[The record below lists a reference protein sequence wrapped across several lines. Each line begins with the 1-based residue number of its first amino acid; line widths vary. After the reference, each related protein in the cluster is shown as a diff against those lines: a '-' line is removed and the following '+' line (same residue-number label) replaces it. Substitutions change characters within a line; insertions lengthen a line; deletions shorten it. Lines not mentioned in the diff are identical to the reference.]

1 MTASLLAV
9 VLALSLGQS
18 PPAADLEREA
28 RAIDA
33 TLVAPCCFRQEVSV
47 HQSAAADEVR
57 RDIRARLA
65 AGQTR
70 EQIRDAYVSRYG
82 KHILAEPPAVG
93 FDLVLYVMPFVM
105 LIASLGL
112 VTAVLRRFTRS
123 SFPTVP
129 ASTSDG
135 PAVGAELSL
144 EGRLDDELRDL
155 D

>member
-1 MTASLLAV
+1 MTAGLLAV

-18 PPAADLEREA
+18 PPPADLEREA

-57 RDIRARLA
+57 RDVRARLT

-70 EQIRDAYVSRYG
+70 EQIIDAYVSRYG
-82 KHILAEPPAVG
+82 KRILVEPPAVG
-93 FDLVLYVMPFVM
+93 FDLMLYIMPFVM
-105 LIASLGL
+105 LIASLAF
-112 VTAVLRRFTRS
+112 VTMVLRRFTRIS
-123 SFPTVP
+123 SPNTP
-129 ASTSDG
+129 ASASDG
-135 PAVGAELSL
+135 PAACAEASV
-144 EGRLDDELRDL
+144 EDRIDDELRDL

>member
-33 TLVAPCCFRQEVSV
+33 TLVAPCCFRQEASV
-47 HQSAAADEVR
+47 HQSAAADDVR

-65 AGQTR
+65 AGHTR
-70 EQIRDAYVSRYG
+70 EQILDAYVSRYG

-93 FDLVLYVMPFVM
+93 FDLMLYVTPFVM

-112 VTAVLRRFTRS
+112 VSAVLRRFTRS

-129 ASTSDG
+129 ASTTDG
-135 PAVGAELSL
+135 LAVRAEPSL